1 MSYTVYHPQ
10 SAGAHSTTVVGTRNE
25 GGLNEAPKFP
35 PAQVLSWFMS
45 PDGMAGTS
53 PTCVGSK
60 PRPLGVPS
68 HPNLGAAA
76 ATVSA
81 QLLENST
88 LSPGEAGTMG
98 FPGATAA
105 SPRAHEKA
113 DISHGGG
120 PPSLQQSLVFS
131 AGCSCATLKANS

>member
-1 MSYTVYHPQ
+1 
-10 SAGAHSTTVVGTRNE
+10 
-25 GGLNEAPKFP
+25 
-35 PAQVLSWFMS
+35 
-45 PDGMAGTS
+45 MAGTS

-68 HPNLGAAA
+68 HPNLGTAA

-88 LSPGEAGTMG
+88 LSREEAGTMG

-105 SPRAHEKA
+105 SPRA
-113 DISHGGG
+113 
-120 PPSLQQSLVFS
+120 
-131 AGCSCATLKANS
+131 